1 MEKCHGI
8 NPELKTFKD
17 AFNQFLRGESVVNI
31 KATLSKYKTFKEAI
45 ASMIEICD
53 FKVPELPIKKLNIA
67 ENCLEE
73 EKAHKSTDSLLGKRK
88 EPESS
93 KMTKLGTKD
102 IGSFFSAKSAQSK
115 VSSDTITMQ

>member
-1 MEKCHGI
+1 
-8 NPELKTFKD
+8 
-17 AFNQFLRGESVVNI
+17 
-31 KATLSKYKTFKEAI
+31 
-45 ASMIEICD
+45 
-53 FKVPELPIKKLNIA
+53 
-67 ENCLEE
+67 LEE